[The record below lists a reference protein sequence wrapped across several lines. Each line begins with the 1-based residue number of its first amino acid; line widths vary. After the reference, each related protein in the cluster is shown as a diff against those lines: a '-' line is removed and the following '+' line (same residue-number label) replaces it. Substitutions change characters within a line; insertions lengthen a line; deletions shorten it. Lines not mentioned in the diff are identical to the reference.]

1 MSNKSKHV
9 HVENELKKLKPFDSS
24 YFNVKKHF
32 EEDGTQNYSVF
43 QPMHRYFK
51 RIAGVCNG
59 S

>member
-1 MSNKSKHV
+1 MSNKSKHL
-9 HVENELKKLKPFDSS
+9 HVENELKKLKIFDLS

-32 EEDGTQNYSVF
+32 EEDGAQNYSVF
-43 QPMHRYFK
+43 QLIYRYFK